1 MSQLTKNV
9 LYSLLLTF
17 ARFFFPLVTYPY
29 ISRVLGPDKVGIL
42 NFSENY
48 SNYFVFIAAL
58 GIPLYGV
65 REIAKIKNDAPSLN
79 KAFSEI
85 AIIHFF
91 SSIVCLGFFLLTIL
105 YIPRLNSQFEINL
118 LFGANIVINF
128 FSFEW
133 YLIGIEKF
141 KIIALR
147 SIATKFLPIAL
158 MFVLVKTQDDYIIYQ
173 SLNTLAFALNAITNI
188 IILRK
193 YIRLDWKGVQLGKH
207 ISPLLTVFFS
217 SAFIT
222 FYSMT
227 DSLVLGF
234 VSGFTAVGFY
244 ATAIKLNKIISLII
258 ASVGN
263 VLVPRISHLHAV
275 GALDQIQSVISK
287 SLRFTIF
294 LTVPLTTGL
303 FLLSKELIT
312 ILAGQGFEASVAAS
326 QILSPIIVLMGLSN
340 VFGIQVLLPFSKEKY
355 LLVVFLSGTV
365 LSIAL
370 AIPLTQFY
378 GHLGAAITTLAT
390 ELAMTF
396 LSFHY
401 FKKVLVMAIPW
412 KYFGWCM
419 VLSVL
424 FVPVVYSFKAV
435 FDNDWVIVALSILSC
450 SLLYF
455 GLQFLFFKKY
465 LGDEILGFAKDLAKK
480 SES

>member
-65 REIAKIKNDAPSLN
+65 REIAKIKNDGLSLN

-85 AIIHFF
+85 AIIHLF
-91 SSIVCLGFFLLTIL
+91 SSIACLGFFLLTVF
-105 YIPRLNSQFEINL
+105 YIPRLNSEFEINL
-118 LFGANIVINF
+118 LFGANIIINF

-158 MFVLVKTQDDYIIYQ
+158 MFFLVKTKDDYVIYQ

-188 IILRK
+188 VILRK
-193 YIRLDWKGVQLGKH
+193 YIKFDPKGVELKKH
-207 ISPLLTVFFS
+207 MAPLLTVFFS

-258 ASVGN
+258 ASIGN
-263 VLVPRISHLHAV
+263 VLVPRISHLHAT
-275 GALDQIQSVISK
+275 GAREQIESVISK

-294 LTVPLTTGL
+294 LTVPLTVGL
-303 FLLSKELIT
+303 FLLSKELIA

-340 VFGIQVLLPFSKEKY
+340 VFGIQVLLPFSKERY
-355 LLVVFLSGTV
+355 LLIVFLTGTI
-365 LSIAL
+365 LSVAL
-370 AIPLTQFY
+370 NIPLTHFY
-378 GHLGAAITTLAT
+378 GHLGAAATTLVT
-390 ELAMTF
+390 EVVMTV

-401 FKKVLVMAIPW
+401 FKKVLIMKIPW
-412 KYFGWCM
+412 KYFGWCV
-419 VLSVL
+419 VLSAL
-424 FVPVVYSFKAV
+424 FVPVVYYFKAV
-435 FDNDWVIVALSILSC
+435 FDNEWLVVALSVLTC
-450 SLLYF
+450 SLLYV
-455 GLQFLFFKKY
+455 GLQFLLLRRY
-465 LGDEILGFAKDLAKK
+465 LRDEVLDFASALVKK
-480 SES
+480 S